1 MASVKELEKEV
12 NTLETE
18 LDKYDVA
25 ANPDGTYTVGGKR
38 LSAKEFGAAKK
49 VAKTNFDRANK
60 KYKQTKKEESTKSKR
75 TDEKVFSLKEE
86 LRLLQV
92 ENARRAANIA
102 AQKGEGRFD
111 TAQGFIDR
119 NNERIQEITDTLVSL
134 GSPPAGQESATSATE
149 STGPKGFAKQLA
161 EPIGPGIGQPFGDRK
176 TVKPKPAVT
185 PKTTTGGGVKPPA
198 QAGEF
203 PGETKIKGGKTYT
216 WNGTKWVT
224 AGKLN
229 TEQVITKFK
238 QMFPT
243 QAWLT
248 EIDTA
253 KYPQVRQL
261 LERAVVG
268 EMWKTPQGLERFKT
282 EWEATDFFTELKTDN
297 QVKTITSLVGD
308 LGFDTVPFN
317 SFLTKSMNMGWKG
330 ETLKAEV
337 YKEVFRKNMDDT
349 YANPTAYARAKKSN
363 EYLSVAKIGKE
374 YFSEV
379 ADSDIETVLTGGMLV
394 DDVQRKQRE
403 LAKTKYGHLSNL
415 IEQGFTLKQLSDPFR
430 QQASSLLERNIDD
443 IDMGEA
449 SFEAAYNYGEPDKK
463 RMMTTGEWE
472 IMLRSDAKYG
482 WDKTNNAK
490 AEARTL
496 ASSIAQAF
504 GKVI

>member
-1 MASVKELEKEV
+1 MAS
-12 NTLETE
+12 
-18 LDKYDVA
+18 
-25 ANPDGTYTVGGKR
+25 
-38 LSAKEFGAAKK
+38 
-49 VAKTNFDRANK
+49 
-60 KYKQTKKEESTKSKR
+60 
-75 TDEKVFSLKEE
+75 
-86 LRLLQV
+86 
-92 ENARRAANIA
+92 
-102 AQKGEGRFD
+102 
-111 TAQGFIDR
+111 
-119 NNERIQEITDTLVSL
+119 IQEIEKELNNTKNVISEIENAEVTGANQYVYQGKTYTQEQLAALAKPYKDRLKALEKIYSPYAEAVARLNRAKEVAKSPITESPTALSKAEASKAVKDAQELV
-134 GSPPAGQESATSATE
+134 TKATE
-149 STGPKGFAKQLA
+149 SLKKTPVPAFTAPPSPPTTSGTALTREQSEAMGQGRMGVEGGFGATVAK
-161 EPIGPGIGQPFGDRK
+161 
-176 TVKPKPAVT
+176 KPKPAVT
-185 PKTTTGGGVKPPA
+185 DKTKTKTKVSGDKPPSGPGDFA
-198 QAGEF
+198 
-203 PGETKIKGGKTYT
+203 GETKTVNGKTFT
-216 WNGTKWVT
+216 WNGTEWKP

-229 TEQVITKFK
+229 TEQVINRFK

-253 KYPQVRQL
+253 KYPQVREL

-282 EWEATDFFTELKTDN
+282 EWEATDFFTELRTDN
-297 QVKTITSLVGD
+297 QVKAVTSLVGD

-337 YKEVFRKNMDDT
+337 YKEVFRKDDNDA
-349 YANPTAYARAKKSN
+349 YVNPTAYARVKKSN

-430 QQASSLLERNIDD
+430 QQAASLLERNIDD

-449 SFEAAYNYGEPDKK
+449 NFEAAYNYGEPEKK

>member
-25 ANPDGTYTVGGKR
+25 ANPDGTYTVEGKR

-60 KYKQTKKEESTKSKR
+60 KYKQTKEKESTKSELSR
-75 TDEKVFSLKEE
+75 QNVSSLNRE
-86 LRLLQV
+86 LQKLQT

-102 AQKGEGRFD
+102 EQKGEGRFAG
-111 TAQGFIDR
+111 AQEAIDS

-134 GSPPAGQESATSATE
+134 GSPPVAQARQEPKTPMTAEQLSEAAGRGRMGVEGGFGATA
-149 STGPKGFAKQLA
+149 PK
-161 EPIGPGIGQPFGDRK
+161 
-176 TVKPKPAVT
+176 KPKPAVT
-185 PKTTTGGGVKPPA
+185 PKTKTKVSGDKPPSGPGDFA
-198 QAGEF
+198 
-203 PGETKIKGGKTYT
+203 GETKTVNGKTFT
-216 WNGTKWVT
+216 WNGTEWKP

-229 TEQVITKFK
+229 TEQVINRFK
-238 QMFPT
+238 QMFPAE
-243 QAWLT
+243 AWLT

-253 KYPQVRQL
+253 KYPQVREL

-268 EMWKTPQGLERFKT
+268 EMWKTPQGLARFKT
-282 EWEATDFFTELKTDN
+282 EWESTDFFTELKTDN
-297 QVKTITSLVGD
+297 QVKAVTALVGD
-308 LGFDTVPFN
+308 LGFDSVPFN

-330 ETLKAEV
+330 DTLKAEV

-349 YANPTAYARAKKSN
+349 YVNPTAYQRVKKSN
-363 EYLSVAKIGKE
+363 EYLSIAKIGKE

-379 ADSDIETVLTGGMLV
+379 ANSDIETVLTGGMIV

-415 IEQGFTLKQLSDPFR
+415 IEQGFTLQQLSDPFK
-430 QQASSLLERNIDD
+430 QQAAAMLEKSPDAIN
-443 IDMGEA
+443 MGEA
-449 SFEAAYNYGEPDKK
+449 NFEAAYNYGEPGQK

-472 IMLRSDAKYG
+472 ILLRSDAKYG
-482 WDKTNNAK
+482 WDRTNNAK

-496 ASSIAQAF
+496 ATSIAQAF

>member
-1 MASVKELEKEV
+1 MAS
-12 NTLETE
+12 
-18 LDKYDVA
+18 
-25 ANPDGTYTVGGKR
+25 
-38 LSAKEFGAAKK
+38 
-49 VAKTNFDRANK
+49 
-60 KYKQTKKEESTKSKR
+60 
-75 TDEKVFSLKEE
+75 
-86 LRLLQV
+86 
-92 ENARRAANIA
+92 
-102 AQKGEGRFD
+102 
-111 TAQGFIDR
+111 
-119 NNERIQEITDTLVSL
+119 IQEIEKELNNTKNVISEIENAEVTGANQYVYQGKTYTQEQLAALAKPYKDRLKALEKIYSPYAEAVARLNRAKEVAKSPITESPTALSKAEASKAVKDAQQLVTKATESL
-134 GSPPAGQESATSATE
+134 KKTPVPTFTAPASPPATSGTVLTREQSEAMGQGRMGVEGGFGAT
-149 STGPKGFAKQLA
+149 A
-161 EPIGPGIGQPFGDRK
+161 EK
-176 TVKPKPAVT
+176 KPKPSVT
-185 PKTTTGGGVKPPA
+185 PKPKTTGGTKPPA
-198 QAGEF
+198 TAGEF
-203 PGETKIKGGKTYT
+203 PGETKTVKGVTYT
-216 WNGTKWVT
+216 WNGTEWKT

-229 TEQVITKFK
+229 TEQVINKFK

-253 KYPQVRQL
+253 KYPQVREL

-282 EWEATDFFTELKTDN
+282 EWEATDFFTELRTDN
-297 QVKTITSLVGD
+297 QVKAVTSLVGD

-349 YANPTAYARAKKSN
+349 YVNPTAYARVKKSN

-415 IEQGFTLKQLSDPFR
+415 IDQGFTLKQLSDPFR
-430 QQASSLLERNIDD
+430 QFAASMLERNPDD

-449 SFEAAYNYGEPDKK
+449 NFEAAYNYGEPDKK
-463 RMMTTGEWE
+463 RMMTNGEWE